1 VFDMTS
7 LKQIVEETDTRMG
20 KVFDLTIQ
28 ILIVVSA
35 VSFAIE
41 TLPGLSSTTIRLLAI
56 SEAVI
61 IGVFTAEYLLRLYF
75 SQKKLS
81 FVFSFYGLIDLAA
94 VLPFYLALGLDL
106 RSLRIFR
113 LARLAILLKIFRFS
127 KAARRF
133 QLAFKLVKEEIL
145 VFGLFSL
152 ALIYLSAVGIYHFE
166 HEAQPEVFVSVF
178 DGIWWATVTL
188 TTVGYGDVVP
198 ITTGGKVFTFFVFIV
213 GLSMIAVPSGLVA
226 SALSK
231 VRELE
236 K

>member
-1 VFDMTS
+1 MTL

-133 QLAFKLVKEEIL
+133 QLAFKLVKEELL

>member
-1 VFDMTS
+1 MTS

-28 ILIVVSA
+28 ILIVASA

>member
-1 VFDMTS
+1 MTL

-28 ILIVVSA
+28 ILIVASA

-133 QLAFKLVKEEIL
+133 QLAFKLVKEELL

>member
-1 VFDMTS
+1 MTS

-61 IGVFTAEYLLRLYF
+61 IGVFTAEYLLRFYL

-198 ITTGGKVFTFFVFIV
+198 ITIGGKVFTFFVFIV

>member
-1 VFDMTS
+1 MTS

-35 VSFAIE
+35 VSFALE

>member
-1 VFDMTS
+1 MTS

>member
-1 VFDMTS
+1 MTS

-28 ILIVVSA
+28 ILIVASA

-41 TLPGLSSTTIRLLAI
+41 TLPGLSSTTTRLLAI

-61 IGVFTAEYLLRLYF
+61 IGLFTAEYLLRFYL

-106 RSLRIFR
+106 RSLRLFR
-113 LARLAILLKIFRFS
+113 LARLAILLKLFRLS

>member
-1 VFDMTS
+1 MTS

-61 IGVFTAEYLLRLYF
+61 IGVFTAEYLLRLYL

>member
-1 VFDMTS
+1 MTS

-56 SEAVI
+56 SEVVI
-61 IGVFTAEYLLRLYF
+61 IGVFTAEYLLRFYL

-198 ITTGGKVFTFFVFIV
+198 ITIGGKVFTFFVFIV

>member
-1 VFDMTS
+1 MTS

-61 IGVFTAEYLLRLYF
+61 IGVFTAEYLLRLYL

-127 KAARRF
+127 KASRRF

>member
-1 VFDMTS
+1 MTS

-20 KVFDLTIQ
+20 KIFDLTIQ
-28 ILIVVSA
+28 ILIVASA

-41 TLPGLSSTTIRLLAI
+41 TLPGLSSTTARLLAI
-56 SEAVI
+56 SEALI
-61 IGVFTAEYLLRLYF
+61 IGLFTAEYLLRFYS

-94 VLPFYLALGLDL
+94 VLPFYLAVGLDL

-113 LARLAILLKIFRFS
+113 LAQLAILLKLFRFS

-133 QLAFKLVKEEIL
+133 QLAFKLVREEIL

>member
-1 VFDMTS
+1 MTS

-20 KVFDLTIQ
+20 KVFDLAIQ

>member
-1 VFDMTS
+1 MTS

-20 KVFDLTIQ
+20 KIFDLTIQ
-28 ILIVVSA
+28 ILIVASA

-41 TLPGLSSTTIRLLAI
+41 TLPGLSSTTARLLAI
-56 SEAVI
+56 SEALI
-61 IGVFTAEYLLRLYF
+61 IGLFTVEYLLRFYS

-94 VLPFYLALGLDL
+94 VLPFYLAVGLDL

-113 LARLAILLKIFRFS
+113 LARLAILLKLFRFS

-133 QLAFKLVKEEIL
+133 QLAFKLVREEIL

-198 ITTGGKVFTFFVFIV
+198 ITTGGNVFTFFVFIV

>member
-1 VFDMTS
+1 MTS

-20 KVFDLTIQ
+20 KIFDLTIQ
-28 ILIVVSA
+28 ILIVASA

-41 TLPGLSSTTIRLLAI
+41 TLPGLSSTTARLLAI
-56 SEAVI
+56 SEALI
-61 IGVFTAEYLLRLYF
+61 IGLFTVEYLLRFYS

-94 VLPFYLALGLDL
+94 VLPFYLAVGLDL

-113 LARLAILLKIFRFS
+113 LARLAILLKLFRFS

-133 QLAFKLVKEEIL
+133 QLAFKLVREEIL

>member
-1 VFDMTS
+1 MTS

-28 ILIVVSA
+28 ILIVASA

-61 IGVFTAEYLLRLYF
+61 IGVFTAEYLLRFYL

-81 FVFSFYGLIDLAA
+81 FVFSFHGLIDLAA

-145 VFGLFSL
+145 VFSLFSL

-166 HEAQPEVFVSVF
+166 HEAQPKVFVSVF

-198 ITTGGKVFTFFVFIV
+198 ITTGGKMFTFFVFIV
-213 GLSMIAVPSGLVA
+213 GLSMIRVPSGLVA

>member
-1 VFDMTS
+1 MTS

-61 IGVFTAEYLLRLYF
+61 IGVFTAEYLLRLYL

-145 VFGLFSL
+145 VFSLFSL

>member
-1 VFDMTS
+1 MTS

-56 SEAVI
+56 SDAVI

>member
-1 VFDMTS
+1 MTS

-152 ALIYLSAVGIYHFE
+152 ALIYLSAVGIYHIE

-198 ITTGGKVFTFFVFIV
+198 IATGGKVFTFFVFIV

>member
-1 VFDMTS
+1 MTS

-20 KVFDLTIQ
+20 KVFDLAIQ

-61 IGVFTAEYLLRLYF
+61 IGVFTAEYLLRLYS

>member
-1 VFDMTS
+1 
-7 LKQIVEETDTRMG
+7 MG
-20 KVFDLTIQ
+20 KIFDLTIQ
-28 ILIVVSA
+28 ILIVASA

-41 TLPGLSSTTIRLLAI
+41 TLPGLLSTTARLLAI
-56 SEAVI
+56 SEALI
-61 IGVFTAEYLLRLYF
+61 IGLFTAEYLLRFYS

-94 VLPFYLALGLDL
+94 VLPFYLAVGLDL

-113 LARLAILLKIFRFS
+113 LARLAILLKLFRFS

-133 QLAFKLVKEEIL
+133 QLAFKLVREEIL

>member
-1 VFDMTS
+1 MTS

-81 FVFSFYGLIDLAA
+81 FIFSFYGLIDLAA

>member
-1 VFDMTS
+1 MTS

-61 IGVFTAEYLLRLYF
+61 IGVFTAEYLLRLYL

-113 LARLAILLKIFRFS
+113 LARLAILLKLFRLS

>member
-1 VFDMTS
+1 MTS

-20 KVFDLTIQ
+20 KIFDLTIQ
-28 ILIVVSA
+28 ILIVASA

-41 TLPGLSSTTIRLLAI
+41 TLPGLSSTTARLLAI
-56 SEAVI
+56 SEALI
-61 IGVFTAEYLLRLYF
+61 IGLFTVEYLLRFYS

-94 VLPFYLALGLDL
+94 VLPFYLAVGLDL

-113 LARLAILLKIFRFS
+113 LARLAILLKLFRFS

-133 QLAFKLVKEEIL
+133 QLAFKLVREEIL

-226 SALSK
+226 SALST

>member
-1 VFDMTS
+1 MTS

-61 IGVFTAEYLLRLYF
+61 IGVFTAEYLLRLYS

>member
-1 VFDMTS
+1 MTS

-61 IGVFTAEYLLRLYF
+61 IGVFTAEYLLRFYL

-188 TTVGYGDVVP
+188 TTVGYGDAVP

>member
-1 VFDMTS
+1 MTS

-20 KVFDLTIQ
+20 KIFDLTIQ

-41 TLPGLSSTTIRLLAI
+41 TLPGLSSTATRLLAI

-61 IGVFTAEYLLRLYF
+61 IVLFTAEYLLRFYS

-94 VLPFYLALGLDL
+94 VLPFYLAVGLDL

-113 LARLAILLKIFRFS
+113 LARLAILLKLFRFS

-133 QLAFKLVKEEIL
+133 QLAFKLVREEIL

>member
-1 VFDMTS
+1 MTS

-133 QLAFKLVKEEIL
+133 QLAFKLVKEEIM

>member
-1 VFDMTS
+1 MTS

-81 FVFSFYGLIDLAA
+81 FVFSFYGLIDLAD

-113 LARLAILLKIFRFS
+113 LARLSILLKIFRFS

>member
-1 VFDMTS
+1 MTS

-133 QLAFKLVKEEIL
+133 QLAFKLVKEELL

>member
-1 VFDMTS
+1 MTS
-7 LKQIVEETDTRMG
+7 LKQILEETDTRMG

-61 IGVFTAEYLLRLYF
+61 IGVFTAEYLLRFYL

>member
-1 VFDMTS
+1 MTL

-61 IGVFTAEYLLRLYF
+61 IGVFTAEYLLRFYF

-133 QLAFKLVKEEIL
+133 QLAFKLVKEELL

-166 HEAQPEVFVSVF
+166 HAAQPEVFVSVF

>member
-1 VFDMTS
+1 MTS

-28 ILIVVSA
+28 ILIVASA

-41 TLPGLSSTTIRLLAI
+41 TLPGLSSTTTRLLAI

-61 IGVFTAEYLLRLYF
+61 IGLFTAEYLLRFYL

-145 VFGLFSL
+145 VFGLF
-152 ALIYLSAVGIYHFE
+152 
-166 HEAQPEVFVSVF
+166 Q
-178 DGIWWATVTL
+178 
-188 TTVGYGDVVP
+188 
-198 ITTGGKVFTFFVFIV
+198 
-213 GLSMIAVPSGLVA
+213 
-226 SALSK
+226 
-231 VRELE
+231 
-236 K
+236 

>member
-1 VFDMTS
+1 MTS

-20 KVFDLTIQ
+20 NVFDLTIQ

>member
-1 VFDMTS
+1 MTS

-28 ILIVVSA
+28 LLIVASA

-41 TLPGLSSTTIRLLAI
+41 TLPGLSSTTTRLLAI

-61 IGVFTAEYLLRLYF
+61 IGLFTAEYLLRFYL

-106 RSLRIFR
+106 RSLRLFR
-113 LARLAILLKIFRFS
+113 LARLAILLKLFRLS

-133 QLAFKLVKEEIL
+133 QLAFKLVHEEIL

>member
-1 VFDMTS
+1 MTS

-226 SALSK
+226 SALSQ

>member
-1 VFDMTS
+1 MTS

-145 VFGLFSL
+145 VFGLFSF